1 MNQVRRWLTLVCASV
16 WMTSPCGAQTNN
28 ASGWTEATG
37 LIATVLGPHRYYK
50 TGPFVADY
58 QLDDPKKALAA
69 CRRYP
74 QTGYQPSFLPEGCI
88 VFFYPSTR
96 TLAQASEAR
105 AIYEGMFK
113 GATDPVERI
122 LRAMKAYVGEDIE
135 IQAGATPEVLN
146 TIVSNFAFEQAMTVA
161 EAYAY
166 RNRGQPAVVQ
176 WLYDHGARLCE
187 KDWGPPKKRFSCYSF
202 YSMNDTMMPRFDA
215 TLDVL
220 ERNGF
225 RPRSAA
231 EIDRAMSMVN
241 VVPSRRMESH
251 NRYYALLDPPVRVR
265 VEAKRRADIAASE
278 AAKLAKTRA
287 EGGAPATETENLTS
301 VSRLAEPGTPV
312 CRPLVVEGTKYRF
325 AATVEGASRTRLKLR
340 AGSIRSENRE
350 VTNLPYR
357 DTRISPGTLFWDD
370 AGLWSTC

>member
-1 MNQVRRWLTLVCASV
+1 MRQWLALVCASV
-16 WMTSPCGAQTNN
+16 WMISPCGAQTND
-28 ASGWTEATG
+28 APGWAEATG
-37 LIATVLGPHRYYK
+37 LIATVLGPHRYRK
-50 TGPFVADY
+50 MGPFVADY

-96 TLAQASEAR
+96 TLPQAPEAK
-105 AIYEGMFK
+105 AIYERRFK

-122 LRAMKAYVGEDIE
+122 VSAMKAHVGEDIE

-146 TIVSNFAFEQAMTVA
+146 TIVPNFAYDQNITVA

-166 RNRGQPAVVQ
+166 RNKEQPAVVQ

-187 KDWGPPKKRFSCYSF
+187 KDWGPPEKRFSCYGF
-202 YSMNDTMMPRFDA
+202 YSMNDAQIPRFDA

-231 EIDRAMSMVN
+231 EIDRAMFAASVI
-241 VVPSRRMESH
+241 PSRRMESH
-251 NRYYALLDPPVRVR
+251 NRYYALLDAPVRAR
-265 VEAKRRADIAASE
+265 VEAKRRADVAKFE
-278 AAKLAKTRA
+278 AARLAKARA
-287 EGGAPATETENLTS
+287 EGEAPATEAENLAS
-301 VSRLAEPGTPV
+301 ARRLAEPGTSV
-312 CRPLVVEGTKYRF
+312 CRPLTVEGTTYRF
-325 AATVEGASRTRLKLR
+325 AATVEGASRTRLQLR
-340 AGSIRSENRE
+340 AGSIRSDNRE

-357 DTRISPGTLFWDD
+357 DTRISPGTVFWDD